1 MNAKYE
7 ATSRPGSKPE
17 LMGALLAVVV
27 FVVGMTLVSGG
38 FIARLIGSVVGA
50 VITFFLARYVYTVL
64 NSRR

>member
-1 MNAKYE
+1 
-7 ATSRPGSKPE
+7 
-17 LMGALLAVVV
+17 MGALLAVVV